1 MRISDEDQ
9 GDTARIRCR
18 QGVPRRRRP
27 SRAVVAVVAAWML
40 AFYAALSLAD
50 TLVGAIISG
59 AVALV
64 ASWVA
69 VFLAWWWMGRG
80 ILGWLAAVAAGWLTF
95 QVTVWS
101 LIHFSH
107 FF

>member
-1 MRISDEDQ
+1 
-9 GDTARIRCR
+9 
-18 QGVPRRRRP
+18 
-27 SRAVVAVVAAWML
+27 VAVVAAWML